1 MQKIKDG
8 KKRKKAQKK
17 RCRKKTQKHTK
28 NMLEKTQKD
37 MIQENLDISAM
48 VFRAIFDLLN
58 KIALLILL
66 RMYAL
71 YVKKKKRTKIEN
83 ASKE

>member
-1 MQKIKDG
+1 
-8 KKRKKAQKK
+8 
-17 RCRKKTQKHTK
+17 
-28 NMLEKTQKD
+28 MLEKMQKD

-71 YVKKKKRTKIEN
+71 HVKKKQKFEQKFKNLLKSDIF
-83 ASKE
+83 SSV